1 MDTHDV
7 SNVPEYFRYLQTH
20 KRNLKNAEALKGRPA
35 KSPKSKDEI
44 LMQFMFR
51 RMMNTERPGGAVNIR
66 SSFLPPAYPP
76 SHTPFSKLSKV
87 MIKSLCLETHHRQRY
102 LLIRMV
108 TPADTMTA
116 VMAIVE
122 DEDGSVLMLQ
132 LYNQEQELSN
142 AHSLMEG
149 TVLVVKEPY
158 VKVMADG
165 DYGIRVDHLSDIWFV
180 PEFDDLVPL
189 SWRKRVTQ
197 CDENASSWKE
207 KGSEH
212 FGQGD
217 YRSAIQCYSKTLD
230 AHPSPEL
237 AVIAQLNRSLSFLKS
252 YCFDAALK
260 DVENVLQVSELSE
273 KGLFRKAQALYQLRR
288 FKESCEIHATLA
300 DKYPDNTQA
309 AHEYSRASARLME
322 QDSGKYE
329 FRKMVLEAKKRRPP
343 TLDRATYIG
352 PVTVK
357 QTQSHGRGLFTT
369 EAVKAGDLLLCEK
382 AFAHAFHD
390 KDTSQDLRLL
400 LNVDMN
406 EATIGTQAELIELIT
421 QKLHKNPSLIPD
433 FVDLHHGTYKSVDV
447 LEVDGIPIVDTFL
460 VERII
465 LLNGFGCP
473 LTSRESHIDCMKGG
487 NDTTKKV
494 NKQFHSSGVW
504 PMASHINHSCLSNA
518 RRSFIGDM
526 MIVRASRDLPPNTEI
541 TFWYQSPM
549 LRDPKEFPLNLQ
561 HWGFK
566 CDCILCQEARS
577 ASSSVL
583 SNRSRISTDLQRLF
597 KTSRMNLRKIEARIS
612 HLAGTYSQPASE
624 VPRLT
629 LDSPYLSLAAIY
641 ASSRKHEKSVEF
653 ALKTLESLGFV
664 IEGGNP
670 PHVPNVPL
678 VVKKWGLMSDGVVG
692 CWMILC
698 FAYRELAPTLAS
710 QAEGYAR
717 VCYKICVGEDETF
730 DKTYS
735 SLSDRTDGFLTT
747 AK

>member
-7 SNVPEYFRYLQTH
+7 SDVPEYFKYLQTH
-20 KRNLKNAEALKGRPA
+20 KKNLKNAQSLKGRPA
-35 KSPKSKDEI
+35 KSPKSKDQI
-44 LMQFMFR
+44 LMQFMVR
-51 RMMNTERPGGAVNIR
+51 KMMAARTPTNPMNIR

-76 SHTPFSKLSKV
+76 CHTPFSKLNKV
-87 MIKSLCLETHHRQRY
+87 MIKNMCLETHHRGRH
-102 LLIRMV
+102 LLIRTV
-108 TPADTMTA
+108 TQADTMTA

-122 DEDGSVLMLQ
+122 DEDGTVLMLQ

-142 AHSLMEG
+142 AHNLREG

-165 DYGIRVDHLSDIWFV
+165 DYGIRVDHLSDVWFV

-197 CDENASSWKE
+197 SDESAFSWKE

-212 FGQGD
+212 FNQGD
-217 YRSAIQCYSKTLD
+217 YRSAIICYSKTLD
-230 AHPSPEL
+230 THPSQEL
-237 AVIAQLNRSLSFLKS
+237 AVIAQLNRSLSFLRS
-252 YCFDAALK
+252 HRFDSALK

-288 FKESCEIHATLA
+288 FKESCGIHAILA
-300 DKYPDNTQA
+300 EKYPDNTQA

-329 FRKMVLEAKKRRPP
+329 FGKMILEAKKRRPP
-343 TLDRATYIG
+343 MLDRGTYIG

-369 EAVKAGDLLLCEK
+369 ETVKAGDLLLCEK

-390 KDTSQDLRLL
+390 KDTSKDLRLL
-400 LNVDMN
+400 LNVDMDK
-406 EATIGTQAELIELIT
+406 ATIGTQAELIELIT

-447 LEVDGIPIVDTFL
+447 LEVDDIPVVDTFL

-473 LTSRESHIDCMKGG
+473 LSSRESHIDCMKEDD
-487 NDTTKKV
+487 NTTKKV

-504 PMASHINHSCLSNA
+504 SLASYINHSCLSNA

-526 MIVRASRDLPPNTEI
+526 MIVRASRDLPSNTEI
-541 TFWYQSPM
+541 TFWYKSPIS
-549 LRDPKEFPLNLQ
+549 RDPKECPVNLQ

-566 CDCILCQEARS
+566 CDCLLCQETRS
-577 ASSSVL
+577 AGSSVL
-583 SNRSRISTDLQRLF
+583 SNRNRISADLQRLF
-597 KTSRMNLRKIEARIS
+597 KTSKMNLRKIEDRIS
-612 HLAGTYSQPASE
+612 NLAGTYSRPASE
-624 VPRLT
+624 VPHLT
-629 LDSPYLSLAAIY
+629 LESPYMSLAAIY
-641 ASSRKHEKSVEF
+641 ASSRKLEKSVEF
-653 ALKTLESLGFV
+653 GLKALESLGFV
-664 IEGGNP
+664 IKGGNP
-670 PHVPNVPL
+670 PYVSNAPL
-678 VVKKWGLMSDGVVG
+678 IVKKWGLMNDGVVG

-698 FAYRELAPTLAS
+698 LAYRELAPTLAS

-717 VCYKICVGEDETF
+717 VSYKICVGEDETF

-735 SLSDRTDGFLTT
+735 RLSDRTDGFLTA